1 VILAFVEHADGE
13 AFETSLQ
20 ALTLASRLAAAEGDG
35 VQAVVV
41 GEAGAAA
48 AGALGAFGASAVHV
62 VRHPQLDAYAPR
74 AWGAGVAEIA
84 RAEDAKVVI
93 AAGTDVGNEVMAH
106 AAAQVG
112 APMAANCIDA
122 SPGEPLRLTRMRWGG
137 SLLEDAELS
146 GPVKVLTVA
155 PHAVPASRAHDPV
168 TPDVHEV
175 TPALS
180 DADLT
185 VRVTGRVEAGG
196 GGVSLA
202 DARVELGGGRGVGGA
217 EGFAPLEEL
226 AGLLGGAVGCS
237 RVATSLGWRP
247 HTDQVGQTGTRIAPD
262 LYIACGISGA
272 MQHIV
277 GCRSAKRILAINTD
291 PEAPMVTRADWAVV
305 GDLHAILPALI
316 SAIRGPTGE
325 ADAPHT

>member
-1 VILAFVEHADGE
+1 MILAFVEHADGE

-20 ALTLASRLAAAEGDG
+20 ALTLAFRLAAAEGDG
-35 VQAVVV
+35 VHAVVV

-106 AAAQVG
+106 AAAHLG

-202 DARVELGGGRGVGGA
+202 DARVVVGGGRGVGGA

-277 GCRSAKRILAINTD
+277 GCRSAKHILAINTD

-305 GDLHAILPALI
+305 GDVHAVLPALI
-316 SAIRGPTGE
+316 E
-325 ADAPHT
+325 AVRAAKAS